1 MHLWVAGGRKK
12 HVTASRGKMPTGF
25 SHQNLKWAG
34 KMAQLVE
41 GPGFHE
47 AAGMNNPKVVL

>member
-1 MHLWVAGGRKK
+1 MHLWVAGGRKG
-12 HVTASRGKMPTGF
+12 HVTASRGKMPTGS